1 MIYEIAIMVRPETNE
16 DSLKSIKNIITENI
30 EVVKGT
36 TLFSED
42 WGVLKLAEATKR
54 GGHSRAK
61 FLYFMYKTNGTTNA
75 EMIRKL
81 GIDENVIRHL
91 IVVKGI
97 DLEEAEIVKA
107 HQNPQNLQVD
117 AMGDEEMEKDRRMSS
132 KRRSCWFS
140 ANKTTPDWKNPRTYS
155 WLVNEFGKISPAR
168 VTGLRPHFQRKA
180 NDAIKRGRFMGLL
193 SNMTNHTAY
202 KA

>member
-1 MIYEIAIMVRPETNE
+1 MIYEIAIMVKPETNE
-16 DSLKSIKNIITENI
+16 ESLKTIKSIITDN
-30 EVVKGT
+30 VDAVKGT
-36 TLFSED
+36 VLVSDD
-42 WGVLKLAEATKR
+42 WGVLKLGQATKR
-54 GGHSRAK
+54 GNQRGK
-61 FLYFMYKTNGTTNA
+61 YLYFMFKSKGDSNA

-91 IVVKGI
+91 IVALGCES
-97 DLEEAEIVKA
+97 EEAEIVKSY
-107 HQNPQNLQVD
+107 QNPLNYQSD
-117 AMGDEEMEKDRRMSS
+117 AMRDEEMEKDRRMSS

-168 VTGLRPHFQRKA
+168 VTGLRPHFQRLA
-180 NDAIKRGRFMGLL
+180 NDAIKRGRFMCLL
-193 SNMTNHTAY
+193 SNMTNDTAY

>member
-16 DSLKSIKNIITENI
+16 DSLKTIKNIVTENVD
-30 EVVKGT
+30 VVKGS
-36 TLFSED
+36 TLVSED
-42 WGVLKLAEATKR
+42 WGILKLAEPTKK
-54 GGHSRAK
+54 GNHSRAK
-61 FLYFMYKTNGTTNA
+61 FLYFMYKTDGTTNA

-81 GIDENVIRHL
+81 GINENVIRHL
-91 IVVKGI
+91 IVHLGLDK
-97 DLEEAEIVKA
+97 EEAAILKA
-107 HQNPQNLQVD
+107 YQNPQTQSVD

-140 ANKTTPDWKNPRTYS
+140 ANKTNPDWKNPRTYS

-193 SNMTNHTAY
+193 SNMTNHIAY

>member
-1 MIYEIAIMVRPETNE
+1 MIYEIAIMLRPEINE
-16 DSLKSIKNIITENI
+16 DSLKTIKNIINENV
-30 EVVKGT
+30 EAVKGS
-36 TLFSED
+36 TLVSED
-42 WGVLKLAEATKR
+42 WGVLKLAETTKR

-61 FLYFMYKTNGTTNA
+61 FLYFMYKSDGTTNK
-75 EMIRKL
+75 EIIRKL
-81 GIDENVIRHL
+81 GIDESVIRHL
-91 IVVKGI
+91 IVVLGL
-97 DLEEAEIVKA
+97 DAEEAAILKT
-107 HQNPQNLQVD
+107 HQNPLTQQVD

-132 KRRSCWFS
+132 KRRSCWYS
-140 ANKTTPDWKNPRTYS
+140 ANKTNPDWKSPRTYS

-193 SNMTNHTAY
+193 SNMSNHTAY